1 MSAIAVRF
9 GLVVRRCRD
18 ARGLSQEALADMAG
32 VSRSFISE
40 VERGT
45 ASPSLETM
53 QKIADALA
61 EKLSFL
67 IGQYER
73 TDDPT

>member
-1 MSAIAVRF
+1 
-9 GLVVRRCRD
+9 
-18 ARGLSQEALADMAG
+18 MAG

>member
-1 MSAIAVRF
+1 MSPIPARY
-9 GLVVRRCRD
+9 GLVVRHCRE
-18 ARGLSQEALADMAG
+18 ARGLTQEALADLAG
-32 VSRSFISE
+32 VSRSFLSE

-67 IGQYER
+67 IELYER
-73 TDDPT
+73 TDDLP